1 MSSGSPHLSFFQA
14 LKIYA
19 GLTPNFIT
27 HSYIMKSTLVILL
40 TFVSCIFCATLKP
53 KREAALFREEL
64 VEHLSKSPSTIIH
77 KESKVNDY
85 KGPGFYQ
92 YLHVLQP
99 ENFQWG
105 FNRGNPSHFRG
116 QFLER
121 IGSTFKSAVSFF
133 HFRKLVTKPLT

>member
-1 MSSGSPHLSFFQA
+1 
-14 LKIYA
+14 
-19 GLTPNFIT
+19 
-27 HSYIMKSTLVILL
+27 MKSTLVILL

-64 VEHLSKSPSTIIH
+64 VEHLAKSPSTFIH

-121 IGSTFKSAVSFF
+121 IGSTFKSALNWNDVSDGQGQMLYDFN
-133 HFRKLVTKPLT
+133 H